1 MYEINE
7 FPWEYNAI
15 TVAYS
20 WFYVIL
26 AALIGKCFMFF
37 CISWLVHIALKVL
50 YLYKNSLVGIII
62 FDLSNLVFIIQ
73 LYLFN
78 SI

>member
-1 MYEINE
+1 MGWALGAILYEINE

-26 AALIGKCFMFF
+26 AALIGMCTIE
-37 CISWLVHIALKVL
+37 CV
-50 YLYKNSLVGIII
+50 
-62 FDLSNLVFIIQ
+62 NLLAAQ
-73 LYLFN
+73 LY
-78 SI
+78 

>member
-1 MYEINE
+1 MGWALGAILYEINE

-26 AALIGKCFMFF
+26 AALIGKCFVFFFCPCF

-50 YLYKNSLVGIII
+50 YSYKNSLV
-62 FDLSNLVFIIQ
+62 
-73 LYLFN
+73 
-78 SI
+78 